1 MDDLIDLQFFVFQG
15 RIYSV
20 ERQRA
25 NQHICVDWHVV
36 CLLEVC
42 RCFSLS
48 TPHELKPQ
56 ETIESCY
63 KRVLINESS
72 NGLSGFQFFGL
83 QVKVMQEEDFQR
95 IYNACLLLPILSPV
109 RVYTLIRG

>member
-1 MDDLIDLQFFVFQG
+1 M
-15 RIYSV
+15 
-20 ERQRA
+20 
-25 NQHICVDWHVV
+25 

-42 RCFSLS
+42 SCFSLS

-56 ETIESCY
+56 ETIELCY
-63 KRVLINESS
+63 KRMLVNESS

-95 IYNACLLLPILSPV
+95 IYNACALLPILSPKQ
-109 RVYTLIRG
+109 VYTLIRGYFYLGR